1 MIKRLIMRAV
11 SQLIKGHYTMDGAG
25 VKLYRVFGGVP
36 AAYAT
41 DPFLLLDFFGSDNP
55 SDYIQGFPWH
65 PHRGIETVTYLLEG
79 KVEHED
85 SEGNRGVIYPGDA
98 QWMTAGSGI
107 FHQEMPKPLSQNDRG
122 ILQSRIITK
131 GSIGLQLWINL
142 PADKKMTKP
151 VYRDV
156 KSNHVPT
163 VKVDGGEVKVVA
175 GEFAGAK
182 GPVVTGEGVDPSYL
196 DVSLKPNSEFAHKVK
211 ENYTVL
217 AYVLKGKAKFDRNTE
232 ASEGSLIIYGNGNEI
247 NVSSYDGS
255 RFIILSGRPIREPIA
270 WYGPI
275 VMNNQQQINEALID
289 LRKGTFIRDK
299 APLFE

>member
-1 MIKRLIMRAV
+1 MVVILCAIMRV
-11 SQLIKGHYTMDGAG
+11 ISKIIKGHYTVDGAG
-25 VKLYRVFGGVP
+25 VKLYRVFGGVS
-36 AAYAT
+36 AAYTT

-55 SDYIQGFPWH
+55 SDYIQGFPWY
-65 PHRGIETVTYLLEG
+65 PHRGIETVTYILEG

-122 ILQSRIITK
+122 ILQSKIITN
-131 GSIGLQLWINL
+131 SNIGLQLWINL
-142 PADKKMTKP
+142 PSDKKMTKP

-163 VKVDGGEVKVVA
+163 VEVDGGKVKVIA

-182 GPVVTGEGVDPSYL
+182 GPVVTGEDVDPSYL
-196 DVSLKPNSEFAHKVK
+196 DISLGPNGEFVHRVK

-217 AYVLKGKAKFDRNTE
+217 ACVLNGRAKFDKNNE
-232 ASEGSLIIYGNGNEI
+232 ADEGSLIIYENGDE
-247 NVSSYDGS
+247 VRAVLGV
-255 RFIILSGRPIREPIA
+255 P
-270 WYGPI
+270 
-275 VMNNQQQINEALID
+275 D
-289 LRKGTFIRDK
+289 LFFYQERQ
-299 APLFE
+299 